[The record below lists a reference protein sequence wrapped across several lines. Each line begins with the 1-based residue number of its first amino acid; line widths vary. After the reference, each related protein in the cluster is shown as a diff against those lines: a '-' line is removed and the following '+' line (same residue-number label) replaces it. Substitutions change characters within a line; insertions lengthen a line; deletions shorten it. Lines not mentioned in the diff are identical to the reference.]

1 MEATVKIADTAKISV
16 FHLFMLLLLRF
27 FTIFSPGAD
36 NFAQSAPVFALLTD
50 YFSAWCPVVL
60 LFSKKAV
67 VGRFPEI
74 HDAAVGLFPD
84 HGSYQNRKYPFPQCR
99 GKNRSKHLPPV

>member
-36 NFAQSAPVFALLTD
+36 NFAQSAPVF
-50 YFSAWCPVVL
+50 VL
-60 LFSKKAV
+60 
-67 VGRFPEI
+67 PT
-74 HDAAVGLFPD
+74 
-84 HGSYQNRKYPFPQCR
+84 C
-99 GKNRSKHLPPV
+99 

>member
-36 NFAQSAPVFALLTD
+36 NFAQSAPVFVLLID
-50 YFSAWCPVVL
+50 YFSAWCPVFL

-84 HGSYQNRKYPFPQCR
+84 HGSYQDRKYPLEQARCKSRSNRRPQ
-99 GKNRSKHLPPV
+99 V